1 MADEPIAEL
10 PRRETFLFS
19 DRQAVMDA
27 IDNPA
32 SVLPRKALGDWQEHH
47 AHWQARAVLA
57 TMSAK
62 GLLAFEYE
70 A

>member
-10 PRRETFLFS
+10 PRRESFLFS

-32 SVLPRKALGDWQEHH
+32 SVLPRKVGNEWLEHH

-57 TMSAK
+57 TLSAK
-62 GLLAFEYE
+62 GLLAFEYQ